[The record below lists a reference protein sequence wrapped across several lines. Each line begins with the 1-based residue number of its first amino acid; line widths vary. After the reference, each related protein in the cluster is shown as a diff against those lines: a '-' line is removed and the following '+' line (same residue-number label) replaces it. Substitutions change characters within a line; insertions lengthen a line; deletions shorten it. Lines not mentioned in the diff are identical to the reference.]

1 MLTVIAEICVKPG
14 RRRHVQEAIAALTP
28 TVLQEAGC
36 GQYQMLIDHPA
47 QVPWKQHSP
56 DSLFMLEHW
65 DSLRDLERHQQAPH
79 MEAHRSAIKNDVVD
93 VKIFVLE
100 AAPL

>member
-14 RRRHVQEAIAALTP
+14 RRRHVEAAIAALTP
-28 TVLQEAGC
+28 TVLAEAGC
-36 GQYQMLIDHPA
+36 GKYQRLLDIKA

-56 DSLFMLEHW
+56 DSIFMLEHW
-65 DSLRDLERHQQAPH
+65 ASLRDLEQHQQAPH
-79 MEAHRSAIKNDVVD
+79 MEAHRAAIKDDIAD

-100 AAPL
+100 AAG